1 MYKEIKRFEIQVLRS
16 AGLTLRQVAEK
27 AGVPLRSVERIAREP
42 PVTDLHAPEQ
52 SGVGP
57 AGRPSVARPFEDRVK
72 EFLEAEPKLPT
83 VEIMRLVTLAGYA
96 GRKTA
101 LYEMVRELRPVV
113 TRPMVRFE
121 GVAGEFSQND
131 FGQCRVKY
139 DDGTVEIIHFF
150 AGRLKWSRWM
160 YVELV
165 DDEREESL
173 IRALLSS
180 FGSFGGVPLLCVFD
194 NPRTVVSS
202 RTGNVIE
209 WNETFAQVVID
220 YRFAAELC
228 WPRQGNQKGSVENL
242 VGFVKGNLFKVR
254 RFHDRAD
261 LKTQLQQWL
270 HEVNNVRPCSATGV
284 TPASRIDEERKRLR
298 PLPIPPA
305 EYALRYPV
313 RVGPTGWVEHNGIRY
328 SMPPKSIGY
337 NATLF
342 LYRESVRIVAGT
354 FWAEH
359 PRFPHNDVS
368 TLPDHAAE
376 ALASVSGTRGEH
388 YYRRQ
393 RLLEL
398 GAPAEKFMT
407 ELVHSR
413 PRVWYPDVE
422 HLFQLLMQ
430 HGPER
435 MTAAF
440 QQALDRGWYGAEHVE
455 RLLRQ
460 EGQR

>member
-1 MYKEIKRFEIQVLRS
+1 MHKEIKRHDIQVLRR
-16 AGLTLRQVAEK
+16 AGLTLKQVSEK
-27 AGVPLRSVERIAREP
+27 TGVSLRSVERISMEP
-42 PVTDLHAPEQ
+42 QVTDLRRAEP
-52 SGVGP
+52 SGARPV
-57 AGRPSVARPFEDRVK
+57 GRPSLVLPFREATKRI
-72 EFLEAEPKLPT
+72 LEAEPELPT
-83 VEIMRLVTLAGYA
+83 VEVFRRIGLAGYA
-96 GRKTA
+96 GRKSA
-101 LYEMVRELRPVV
+101 FFEMVRRLRPVV

-131 FGQCRVKY
+131 FGQVRVKY
-139 DDGTVEIIHFF
+139 DDGTVEIVHFF

-165 DDEREESL
+165 KDETEESL

-180 FGSFGGVPLLCVFD
+180 FSSFGGVPLLCVFD
-194 NPRTVVSS
+194 NPKTVVTS

-209 WNETFAQVVID
+209 WNDTFAQVALD

-261 LKTQLQQWL
+261 LETQLRQWL

-284 TPASRIDEERKRLR
+284 TPAARIDEERKRLR
-298 PLPIPPA
+298 PLPIPAA

-313 RVGPTGWVEHNGIRY
+313 RVGPTGWVLFKGIRY
-328 SMPPKSIGY
+328 SMAPKSIGY

-342 LYRESVRIVAGT
+342 LYRENVRIVAGT

-359 PRFPHNDVS
+359 PRFPHNGVS
-368 TLPDHAAE
+368 TLPDHAVE
-376 ALASVSGTRGEH
+376 ALASVSGTRGGQ

-398 GAPAEKFMT
+398 GAPAEAFMT

-422 HLFQLLMQ
+422 HLFRLLMQ

-455 RLLRQ
+455 RLLRTEVQ
-460 EGQR
+460 